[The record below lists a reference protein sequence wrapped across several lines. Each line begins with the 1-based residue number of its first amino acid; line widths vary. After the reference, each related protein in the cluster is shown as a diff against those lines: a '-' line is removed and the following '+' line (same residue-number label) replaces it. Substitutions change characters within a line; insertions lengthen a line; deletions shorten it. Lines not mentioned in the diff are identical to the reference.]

1 MKDQELSKLPPSVFK
16 SKLQTIISSETSGNE
31 KVEMLLELF
40 DRFRSQEKC
49 KRDELE
55 QAYHF
60 GMARIMYL
68 SGDLDA
74 PKTGKMTFEKW
85 YEKNYASPPTKQE
98 VEGKEIDENNWC
110 IKCDDSNRADLIEM
124 FGDRRII
131 TIGDYYGKQQGS
143 FKSWIAPFAPV
154 ITYQDFL
161 TLKEKK

>member
-1 MKDQELSKLPPSVFK
+1 MNITKMKDQELSKLPPAVFK

-49 KRDELE
+49 NKVYSEKEVKEIVWKSCEGNTSL
-55 QAYHF
+55 Y
-60 GMARIMYL
+60 
-68 SGDLDA
+68 
-74 PKTGKMTFEKW
+74 GKFEDWFKD
-85 YEKNYASPPTKQE
+85 YPSPPTKQE

-161 TLKEKK
+161 TLKEKKI